1 MGSTMT
7 GTPLAP
13 LASAQRIDNLDVLR
27 GIALL
32 GIVLMNV
39 EFFSAPLMDISE
51 GISPGDRG
59 LDRLADAFVYVFV
72 RGKFWTLF
80 SLLFGMGFAVMLGRA
95 QAAGRSFAPVYLR
108 RTFGLL
114 LFGLVHALLI
124 WSGDILVSYALTA
137 LVLLL
142 LFRNTPTGRLWK
154 WGGGIWAVMIGLML
168 FFTAMM
174 TMGDG
179 TQDPNASKAAAEA
192 ADLRAA
198 EVAAYSAGSYA
209 AATAVRVRTFLHMLG
224 FNVFLVPM
232 VLGMFLVGAW
242 LVRSGA
248 MAQPSGHRRLF
259 VWMGWIGGVAG
270 LALTVASVAIDP
282 NPGGTDQ
289 SSPATMLAMTL
300 HMAGSPLLS
309 LGYIAIVVLALER
322 GASWLRTLAP
332 AGRMALTNYLAQ
344 SVAGTLVFYGYGL
357 GLWGEVSRAW
367 QVVGVAVF
375 FALQVVLSRWWLSRF
390 RYGPLEWTWRAFTY
404 WQLPPMRRDGALP
417 LDASTS

>member
-7 GTPLAP
+7 GMPLAP

-27 GIALL
+27 GFALL

-39 EFFSAPLMDISE
+39 EYFTAPLTDISE
-51 GISPGDRG
+51 GISAGARG
-59 LDRLADAFVYVFV
+59 LDRLADGFVYVFV
-72 RGKFWTLF
+72 QGKFWTLF

-95 QAAGRSFAPVYLR
+95 QAVGRNFVPVYLR
-108 RTFGLL
+108 RTLGLL
-114 LFGLVHALLI
+114 VFGLVHAVLI

-142 LFRNTPTGRLWK
+142 FRDTPTERLWR
-154 WGGGIWAVMIGLML
+154 WGGGIWAVMIGLTLLM
-168 FFTAMM
+168 TAMM
-174 TMGDG
+174 AMGDG
-179 TQDPNASKAAAEA
+179 TQDPNAGKAAADI
-192 ADLRAA
+192 ADRRAA
-198 EVAAYSAGSYA
+198 EIAAYSTGSYA
-209 AATAVRVRTFLHMLG
+209 AATAMRIRTLLHMLG

-248 MAQPSGHRRLF
+248 MAQPDGHRRLF
-259 VWMGWIGGVAG
+259 VRLGWIGGVAG
-270 LALTVASVAIDP
+270 LALTAASVAIDP
-282 NPGGTDQ
+282 NPGGPGQ
-289 SSPATMLAMTL
+289 PSPATMLAMAL

-309 LGYIAIVVLALER
+309 LCYITLVVLALDR

-357 GLWGEVSRAW
+357 GMWGEVSRAS
-367 QVVGVAVF
+367 QVLGVAVF

-390 RYGPLEWTWRAFTY
+390 RYGPLEWAWRAFTY
-404 WQLPPMRRDGALP
+404 WQLPPMRRTDALP
-417 LDASTS
+417 LDATTS

>member
-1 MGSTMT
+1 MT
-7 GTPLAP
+7 TTTLTPVS
-13 LASAQRIDNLDVLR
+13 ASERIDNLDVLR
-27 GIALL
+27 GLALL
-32 GIVLMNV
+32 GIALMNV
-39 EFFSAPLMDISE
+39 EYFTAPLADMAS
-51 GISPGDRG
+51 GIAPDARG
-59 LDRLADAFVYVFV
+59 LDWLADAFVYVFV

-95 QAAGRSFAPVYLR
+95 AAAGRGFVPMYLR

-114 LFGLVHALLI
+114 LIGLVHALLV

-142 LFRNTPTGRLWK
+142 LFRNTPTERLWK

-344 SVAGTLVFYGYGL
+344 SMAGTLVFYGYGL